1 MILRIERGYLLFR
14 GEKIREIRKQKGM
27 TLQELAD
34 YSGLSAGLISQI
46 ERGIVDPTV
55 STFWK
60 ICSALNISINCFFES
75 EDDASIV
82 VRKNQR
88 RIVELAGSKV
98 RYQDLTPHAKSSNFD
113 FILVE
118 IQPGEMTELEL
129 ISHRGEEYGF
139 VLEGSLRVK
148 CGEQVYD
155 LNEGDSISF
164 SSLTPHRYMNIG
176 KDVSISIWAMNSR

>member
-1 MILRIERGYLLFR
+1 
-14 GEKIREIRKQKGM
+14 
-27 TLQELAD
+27 
-34 YSGLSAGLISQI
+34 
-46 ERGIVDPTV
+46 
-55 STFWK
+55 
-60 ICSALNISINCFFES
+60 
-75 EDDASIV
+75 
-82 VRKNQR
+82 
-88 RIVELAGSKV
+88 
-98 RYQDLTPHAKSSNFD
+98 
-113 FILVE
+113 
-118 IQPGEMTELEL
+118 MTELEL